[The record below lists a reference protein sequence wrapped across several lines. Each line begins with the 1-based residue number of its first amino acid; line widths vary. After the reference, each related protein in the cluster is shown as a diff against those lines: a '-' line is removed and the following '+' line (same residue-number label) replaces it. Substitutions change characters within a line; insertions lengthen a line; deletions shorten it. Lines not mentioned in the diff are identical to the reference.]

1 MRITT
6 FLLLVCVFCSHAKST
21 YSQDARVSIHM
32 NNAQL
37 NKILSEIEK
46 QTEYLFIYN
55 NEVNANQ
62 AVSINA
68 NQKKVADVLND
79 LLKDRN
85 ISFKI
90 EGSHIILS
98 RKNHSELK
106 NSEAAVQQQQPFK
119 VSGTVLDKS
128 GLPVIGANV
137 QVTNS
142 AGIGTITDMDGNFTL
157 VAAFENTAKGVGNV
171 DYFKLHYKD
180 AAYKQ
185 NHNLSLSGGGKLTQY
200 YVSGGAYT
208 EDGILRYA
216 DMDYKRFNFNASV
229 TSQVTD
235 WLKMKVNTKFMHSDN
250 NTPFGTGGLSEG
262 FYHSLARFR
271 PTVSEV
277 DPNGHFTELTM
288 IPYLQSGTYTN
299 TQDDNMSLTG
309 GFEIQPI
316 KNWRI
321 FVDYTYRN
329 DNEEYEA
336 LNVAPQIP
344 GADNETLYKGTRSEL
359 NIAANGR
366 FTRSMSKRRYQSVNL
381 YTNYLFTLAEDHNF
395 TLMGGYQEEDNNYSY
410 LFNQVTDL
418 ISTTNSGLGLST
430 GDQTMFGP
438 R

>member
-1 MRITT
+1 MKNENFSSRLCHKKTGFKQIFRTMRITT

-157 VAAFENTAKGVGNV
+157 EVP
-171 DYFKLHYKD
+171 
-180 AAYKQ
+180 Q
-185 NHNLSLSGGGKLTQY
+185 NATLTISY
-200 YVSGGAYT
+200 
-208 EDGILRYA
+208 I
-216 DMDYKRFNFNASV
+216 
-229 TSQVTD
+229 
-235 WLKMKVNTKFMHSDN
+235 
-250 NTPFGTGGLSEG
+250 
-262 FYHSLARFR
+262 
-271 PTVSEV
+271 
-277 DPNGHFTELTM
+277 
-288 IPYLQSGTYTN
+288 
-299 TQDDNMSLTG
+299 
-309 GFEIQPI
+309 
-316 KNWRI
+316 
-321 FVDYTYRN
+321 
-329 DNEEYEA
+329 
-336 LNVAPQIP
+336 
-344 GADNETLYKGTRSEL
+344 
-359 NIAANGR
+359 
-366 FTRSMSKRRYQSVNL
+366 
-381 YTNYLFTLAEDHNF
+381 
-395 TLMGGYQEEDNNYSY
+395 GYQPKQVAVKNAEHLRVELLEDSQA
-410 LFNQVTDL
+410 LDEVAVVGRGIGEPHQDFRARWQ
-418 ISTTNSGLGLST
+418 
-430 GDQTMFGP
+430 
-438 R
+438 